1 VTVLATLH
9 ELQGA
14 EKRHGNVK
22 DPKYIEL
29 LRQLITTEG
38 IDFVFEEA
46 SGQGPT
52 IAERLAF
59 EYLGRGR
66 YLDVD
71 PHRDEREKHGIPR
84 DSHDFYMIGTPP
96 KVGHA
101 SELFHQVH
109 ALREKFWIRQLA
121 EREFESALMVCGLAH
136 LLSFAFRLHA
146 ANFSVKSLDY
156 ATWQRSRGTD

>member
-1 VTVLATLH
+1 VLATLH

-14 EKRHGNVK
+14 EKRHGNMR
-22 DPKYIEL
+22 DPKYTEL
-29 LRQLITTEG
+29 LKQLIGTEQV
-38 IDFVFEEA
+38 DFIFEEA

-52 IAERLAF
+52 IAERLST
-59 EYLGRGR
+59 EYLGPGR

-71 PHRDEREKHGIPR
+71 PHRDEREKFGIPK

-101 SELFHQVH
+101 SVLFHEVH
-109 ALREKFWIRQLA
+109 ALREEFWIRQLA
-121 EREFESALMVCGLAH
+121 KEEFASALMVCGLAH
-136 LLSFAFRLHA
+136 LLSFTFRLHA

-156 ATWQRSRGTD
+156 ATWQRERAPSK